1 MSEIEKARI
10 VEEVQTHV
18 LQKIAVLIGWNIYC
32 TEMPVKIHGTS
43 AILSS
48 SKHACFQKIHIS
60 HSLQSQT
67 YVHVSKNSTSAIL
80 SSPKHACFQNIHISH
95 SLQSQ
100 TCMFPKK
107 PHQPFS
113 PVPNMHVS
121 KKSTSAILSSPKHAC
136 FQKIHISHSPQSQ
149 TYRFPKNSTS
159 AIISSPKHTYFQ
171 KIMFFLS
178 FLQKTEKLSL
188 GTAAVIDNL
197 LQDGRKIL
205 HNVHIHLQYA
215 YKESMEIQF

>member
-1 MSEIEKARI
+1 MVGTS
-10 VEEVQTHV
+10 
-18 LQKIAVLIGWNIYC
+18 

-60 HSLQSQT
+60 HS
-67 YVHVSKNSTSAIL
+67 
-80 SSPKHACFQNIHISH
+80 
-95 SLQSQ
+95 
-100 TCMFPKK
+100 
-107 PHQPFS
+107 
-113 PVPNMHVS
+113 
-121 KKSTSAILSSPKHAC
+121 
-136 FQKIHISHSPQSQ
+136 PQSQ

-159 AIISSPKHTYFQ
+159 AILSSPKHTYFQ

-188 GTAAVIDNL
+188 GAAAVIDNL

-215 YKESMEIQF
+215 YKESMEIQFWLLPAAPFPTFLPNPLQYRWGERGNARLCVAPLLYKSLLKHLCSTQSIHSQQVHKYKHIQ